1 MVPPR
6 CLQRDAFR
14 TGQERLQGLRAVDLE
29 GEAVG
34 PNHHPPDAGVEIGRR
49 GRWRQA
55 RPVRGEPRGVW
66 VIRVAEA
73 AASRGS
79 PSRSAVTAA
88 AVPSHARSRAT
99 TRPVKE
105 FEAGHSRDPSSTRL
119 LFACRRARR
128 VRSRLP
134 PPPPSPA
141 DDRTPG
147 SLGRNPEFFLWMP
160 GDFDGRG
167 RGAEKTRHVWSEVAA
182 GVRMI
187 VSRAG
192 FRGPG
197 GAHVRA
203 SRDTPPTDGGSGL
216 GTAQCCRPPRQ
227 SLRPRESHP
236 GVIPGYPGLKL
247 L

>member
-1 MVPPR
+1 M
-6 CLQRDAFR
+6 
-14 TGQERLQGLRAVDLE
+14 RL
-29 GEAVG
+29 
-34 PNHHPPDAGVEIGRR
+34 
-49 GRWRQA
+49 
-55 RPVRGEPRGVW
+55 VRGQQLILRCGGTD
-66 VIRVAEA
+66 A
-73 AASRGS
+73 ARQDT
-79 PSRSAVTAA
+79 P
-88 AVPSHARSRAT
+88 PE
-99 TRPVKE
+99 PVKE
-105 FEAGHSRDPSSTRL
+105 FEAGHSRDPSNIRL

-134 PPPPSPA
+134 PPPPSLA
-141 DDRTPG
+141 GARAPG
-147 SLGRNPEFFLWMP
+147 SLGDGPEFFPWIS
-160 GDFDGRG
+160 GNFSSRG

-216 GTAQCCRPPRQ
+216 GTAQCCRPPR
-227 SLRPRESHP
+227 PRCARASRIP
-236 GVIPGYPGLKL
+236 GSSRVIPDYPGLKL

>member
-1 MVPPR
+1 MRETSVVARFTCDRSVDCAFVRSRSPGVATSGER
-6 CLQRDAFR
+6 FFYLRFRSRHQSLHRYSEMRRLCRVVYTASLQHLGHNETQSHYWKLLYPTKLVGSSC
-14 TGQERLQGLRAVDLE
+14 TGPLFGS
-29 GEAVG
+29 G
-34 PNHHPPDAGVEIGRR
+34 
-49 GRWRQA
+49 
-55 RPVRGEPRGVW
+55 VRGNIE
-66 VIRVAEA
+66 
-73 AASRGS
+73 
-79 PSRSAVTAA
+79 
-88 AVPSHARSRAT
+88 
-99 TRPVKE
+99 
-105 FEAGHSRDPSSTRL
+105 
-119 LFACRRARR
+119 ARR
-128 VRSRLP
+128 VRWRLP

-236 GVIPGYPGLKL
+236 GVIPGYPGFWVSP
-247 L
+247 